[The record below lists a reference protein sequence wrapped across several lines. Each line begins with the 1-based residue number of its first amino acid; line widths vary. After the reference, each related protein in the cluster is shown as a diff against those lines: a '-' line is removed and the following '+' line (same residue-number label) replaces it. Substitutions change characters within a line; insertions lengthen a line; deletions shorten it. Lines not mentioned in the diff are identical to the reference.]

1 MSPLLCHKKRSQSK
15 NLSLKRQTHLLK
27 RRPERLSLLAL
38 IFLCAGICVW
48 MMFRNIIPVLA
59 SVLLLVSATCDF
71 LFPMTF
77 ELTEEGVCSNGLLRR
92 DYIAWKEVLRVLP
105 LPDGVLLSP
114 LPTPSR
120 LDAFR
125 DVTLRFA
132 IEEEEGDRKSAE
144 EAISDCL
151 LTIR

>member
-1 MSPLLCHKKRSQSK
+1 
-15 NLSLKRQTHLLK
+15 
-27 RRPERLSLLAL
+27 
-38 IFLCAGICVW
+38 